1 MLLKNW
7 STPSETYYILCKT
20 NSRAS
25 DISTSSISIVQ
36 YMYNNFIQDTMVK
49 QYVVLNNN
57 FSLFLVS
64 NDYRCN
70 LNYLK
75 FQDLNILLTF
85 LKKKVEKVNRKQY
98 T

>member
-1 MLLKNW
+1 
-7 STPSETYYILCKT
+7 
-20 NSRAS
+20 
-25 DISTSSISIVQ
+25 
-36 YMYNNFIQDTMVK
+36 MVK

>member
-70 LNYLK
+70 LK

-85 LKKKVEKVNRKQY
+85 LKKKVEKANRKQY